1 MNRNTL
7 NHITFSPGDGFHSLL
22 RNRVH
27 AHFDH
32 NGLDRRDSAAMVFK
46 SAVIL
51 AWFVITYWLLVFQ
64 VRSWW
69 WAVLLS
75 ISLGLAIAAIGFNIQ
90 HDGGHGAYSRHRWI
104 NRAAAMTLDLLGGSS
119 LIWAHKHNGL
129 HHTFT
134 NISGHDDDIN
144 LGVIGRLSPDQPHR
158 WWHRWQHL
166 YLWPL
171 YGMLPIKWQFF
182 DDFADLAARGRGD
195 RSLPRLKAADWL
207 VLLAGKLFFF
217 TFAFLVPLQG
227 HPFAAVIACYLL
239 VAMVQGIV
247 LSVVFQLAHC
257 VDAADFPGFDP
268 SGAGWGPWADH
279 QLATTVDFSR
289 SNGLLSWLLGGLNF
303 QVEHH
308 LFPRICHVHYP
319 QISRIV
325 EQTCRDCGVP
335 FRTHRSFL
343 SGVASHYRW
352 LRRMGREPAIVESS
366 FGAVPVQGIEQR
378 ALQQPSRVPLARS

>member
-1 MNRNTL
+1 MESLNR
-7 NHITFSPGDGFHSLL
+7 ITFGAGDGFHSLL
-22 RNRVH
+22 RARVH
-27 AHFDH
+27 DHFEAT
-32 NGLDRRDSAAMVFK
+32 GQERRDAPAMVIK
-46 SAVIL
+46 TVVIL
-51 AWFVITYWLLVFQ
+51 AWFVLTYVLLVFR
-64 VRSWW
+64 VGNAPGAIALS
-69 WAVLLS
+69 AV
-75 ISLGLAIAAIGFNIQ
+75 LGLAIAAIGFNIQ

-144 LGVIGRLSPDQPHR
+144 LGLIGRLSPDQPHR

-182 DDFADLAARGRGD
+182 DDFADLAVRGRGD
-195 RSLPRLKAADWL
+195 HSLPRLSPADWL
-207 VLLAGKLFFF
+207 VFLAGKAIFFSL
-217 TFAFLVPLQG
+217 AFVVPLQF
-227 HPFAAVIACYLL
+227 HPVGAVIACYA
-239 VAMVQGIV
+239 VTAMVQGIV

-257 VDAADFPGFDP
+257 VDEADFPAAATD
-268 SGAGWGPWADH
+268 SGMGPWADH

-319 QISRIV
+319 QLSAIV

-335 FRTHRSFL
+335 FRSHPSFL
-343 SGVASHYRW
+343 AGVASHYRW
-352 LRRMGREPAIVESS
+352 LRRMGQPPELPALPLLL
-366 FGAVPVQGIEQR
+366 PVMGEK
-378 ALQQPSRVPLARS
+378 AELAPASDVTLARR

>member
-1 MNRNTL
+1 MESLNR
-7 NHITFSPGDGFHSLL
+7 ITFGAGDGFQSLL
-22 RNRVH
+22 RARVQD
-27 AHFDH
+27 HFEAT
-32 NGLDRRDSAAMVFK
+32 GQERRDSLAMVVK

-51 AWFVITYWLLVFQ
+51 AWFALAYVLLVF
-64 VRSWW
+64 R
-69 WAVLLS
+69 ANNAPAAILLS
-75 ISLGLAIAAIGFNIQ
+75 AVLGLAIAAIGFNIQ
-90 HDGGHGAYSRHRWI
+90 HDGGHGAYSRRRWI

-134 NISGHDDDIN
+134 NIAGHDDDIN
-144 LGVIGRLSPDQPHR
+144 LGQIGRLSPHQPHR

-195 RSLPRLKAADWL
+195 HSLPRLGPDDWL
-207 VLLAGKLFFF
+207 VFLAGKAIFFSLA
-217 TFAFLVPLQG
+217 FAIPLQF
-227 HPFAAVIACYLL
+227 HPIGAVIACY
-239 VAMVQGIV
+239 VVTAMVQGLV

-257 VDAADFPGFDP
+257 VEEADFPMADP
-268 SGAGWGPWADH
+268 SSPAMGPWADH

-308 LFPRICHVHYP
+308 LFPQICHVHYP
-319 QISRIV
+319 QISAIV
-325 EQTCRDCGVP
+325 EQTCRDCQVP
-335 FRTHRSFL
+335 FRTHPSFL
-343 SGVASHYRW
+343 AGVASHYRW
-352 LRRMGREPAIVESS
+352 LRRMGQPP
-366 FGAVPVQGIEQR
+366 AVPALPLLLPVIGESVGR
-378 ALQQPSRVPLARS
+378 AHPSDVTLARR

>member
-1 MNRNTL
+1 
-7 NHITFSPGDGFHSLL
+7 
-22 RNRVH
+22 
-27 AHFDH
+27 
-32 NGLDRRDSAAMVFK
+32 MVVK
-46 SAVIL
+46 SAVVL
-51 AWFVITYWLLVFQ
+51 GWFVLAYGLLVFQ

-69 WAVLLS
+69 GAVALS
-75 ISLGLAIAAIGFNIQ
+75 IGLGLAIAAIGFNIQ
-90 HDGGHGAYSRHRWI
+90 HDGGHGAYSRHRWV
-104 NRAAAMTLDLLGGSS
+104 NRTAAMTLDLLGGSS

-144 LGVIGRLSPDQPHR
+144 LGLIGRLSPDQPHR

-195 RSLPRLKAADWL
+195 RSVPRLAAADWL
-207 VLLAGKLFFF
+207 VLLTGKLIFFSL
-217 TFAFLVPLQG
+217 ALVVPLQR
-227 HPFAAVIACYLL
+227 HPIGSVIGCYVL
-239 VAMVQGIV
+239 VSMVQGIV

-257 VDAADFPGFDP
+257 VEEADFPGSAP
-268 SGAGWGPWADH
+268 SSAAMGPWADH

-289 SNGLLSWLLGGLNF
+289 SNALLSWLLGGLNF

-319 QISRIV
+319 EISRIV

-335 FRTHRSFL
+335 FRCHRTFL
-343 SGVASHYRW
+343 SGLASHYRW
-352 LRRMGREPAIVESS
+352 LRRMGQEPAMAAPPTLSARQSVAE
-366 FGAVPVQGIEQR
+366 VP
-378 ALQQPSRVPLARS
+378 ALSRSAHDSLARR

>member
-1 MNRNTL
+1 
-7 NHITFSPGDGFHSLL
+7 
-22 RNRVH
+22 
-27 AHFDH
+27 
-32 NGLDRRDSAAMVFK
+32 MVVK
-46 SAVIL
+46 SALIL
-51 AWFVITYWLLVFQ
+51 GWFVLTYWLLVFQ
-64 VRSWW
+64 VRHWPG
-69 WAVLLS
+69 AVALS
-75 ISLGLAIAAIGFNIQ
+75 VGLGLAIAAIGFNIQ

-144 LGVIGRLSPDQPHR
+144 LGMIGRLSPHQPHR

-182 DDFADLAARGRGD
+182 DDFADLASRGRGD
-195 RSLPRLKAADWL
+195 HSLPRLSLADW
-207 VLLAGKLFFF
+207 VVFLAGKAIFFSL
-217 TFAFLVPLQG
+217 AFVLPLQR
-227 HPFAAVIACYLL
+227 HSFSAVIGCY
-239 VAMVQGIV
+239 VVAAMVQGVV

-257 VDAADFPGFDP
+257 VEEADFPATDP
-268 SGAGWGPWADH
+268 TSPAMGPWADH

-308 LFPRICHVHYP
+308 LFPHICHVHYP
-319 QISRIV
+319 SLSAIV

-335 FRTHRSFL
+335 FRSHRSFL

-352 LRRMGREPAIVESS
+352 LRRMGQEPAV
-366 FGAVPVQGIEQR
+366 AAPPALPVLLPVMGETAGRGRQEAAG
-378 ALQQPSRVPLARS
+378 LSRR